1 MVHTLNKED
10 INSAAPIDT
19 KPKKFVIWLFVVSST
34 IMFGG
39 WTSYYIV
46 FAASKGKG
54 HGLVLP
60 EVFMYSTAALIGSSI
75 CLFLASRALRNGQI
89 QKQRLFLWF
98 TIALGLAF
106 GYLQVEAWSSLY
118 QSGAAMVNNNAA
130 ISVIYVVSGFH
141 LLHIFAGLCIVL
153 NALIGAYKEL
163 PIETRKYRMEI
174 ASIFWHFID
183 ILWIYLYVFL
193 LLNS

>member
-1 MVHTLNKED
+1 MVHTLQQKEFKFD
-10 INSAAPIDT
+10 A
-19 KPKKFVIWLFVVSST
+19 KPKKFVVWLFVVSST

-60 EVFMYSTAALIGSSI
+60 DAFMYSTAVLVASSVT
-75 CLFLASRALRNGQI
+75 LFLASRALRNGNKKSQ
-89 QKQRLFLWF
+89 QLFLWI
-98 TIALGLAF
+98 TLALGLIFA
-106 GYLQVEAWSSLY
+106 YLQFQGWTGLY
-118 QSGAAMVNNNAA
+118 RSGAVLINNNAA
-130 ISVIYVVSGFH
+130 ISLIYIVSGFH
-141 LLHIFAGLCIVL
+141 LLHIFAGICFIL
-153 NALIGAYKEL
+153 NTLIGSYKEIPL
-163 PIETRKYRMEI
+163 EKAVYRQEI
-174 ASIFWHFID
+174 TSIFWHFID

>member
-1 MVHTLNKED
+1 MIETLKQQESNFD
-10 INSAAPIDT
+10 A
-19 KPKKFVIWLFVVSST
+19 KPKKFVLWLFVVSST

-60 EVFMYSTAALIGSSI
+60 DAFMYSTAVLLLSSVV
-75 CLFLASRALRNGQI
+75 LFLSTRALRQGNKNL
-89 QKQRLFLWF
+89 QKTFLWV
-98 TIALGLAF
+98 TLVLGLLFA
-106 GYLQVEAWSSLY
+106 YLQYQGWIGLY
-118 QSGAAMVNNNAA
+118 LSGAVLINNNAA
-130 ISVIYVVSGFH
+130 ISLIYIVSGFH
-141 LLHIFAGLCIVL
+141 LLHIFAGLCFVI
-153 NALIGAYKEL
+153 NALVGSYKQISADKML
-163 PIETRKYRMEI
+163 YRQQI
-174 ASIFWHFID
+174 TSIFWHFID

>member
-1 MVHTLNKED
+1 MVDTLQKED
-10 INSAAPIDT
+10 LKFDA
-19 KPKKFVIWLFVVSST
+19 KPKKFVVWLFVVSST

-60 EVFMYSTAALIGSSI
+60 DAFMYSAVVLIASSA
-75 CLFLASRALRNGQI
+75 FLYLSSRALRNGNKSSQ
-89 QKQRLFLWF
+89 QLFLWI
-98 TIALGLAF
+98 TLALGLVF
-106 GYLQVEAWSSLY
+106 GYLQFQGWSSLY
-118 QSGAAMVNNNAA
+118 QSGAALINNNAA
-130 ISVIYVVSGFH
+130 ISLIYIVSGFH
-141 LLHIFAGLCIVL
+141 LLHIVAGICFIL
-153 NALIGAYKEL
+153 NSLIGSYRYIS
-163 PIETRKYRMEI
+163 IEKAVYRQEI
-174 ASIFWHFID
+174 TSIFWHFID

>member
-1 MVHTLNKED
+1 MDNILQQQDLKFD
-10 INSAAPIDT
+10 S
-19 KPKKFVIWLFVVSST
+19 KPKKFVVWLFIVSST

-39 WTSYYIV
+39 FTSYYIV

-60 EVFMYSTAALIGSSI
+60 DAFIYSTAVLIASSI
-75 CLFLASRALRNGQI
+75 FLFLSTKALRRGDKKTQQI
-89 QKQRLFLWF
+89 FLWI
-98 TIALGLAF
+98 TLVLGLAF
-106 GYLQVEAWSSLY
+106 GYLQVQAWSSLF
-118 QSGAAMVNNNAA
+118 QSGAALINNNAA
-130 ISVIYVVSGFH
+130 ISAIYVVSGMH
-141 LLHIFAGLCIVL
+141 LLHIFGGVCFLL
-153 NALIGAYKEL
+153 NSLFGSYKGISEDKE
-163 PIETRKYRMEI
+163 IYRQEI

>member
-1 MVHTLNKED
+1 MVHALQQED
-10 INSAAPIDT
+10 LIQNADGSSKA
-19 KPKKFVIWLFVVSST
+19 KKFILWLFVVSSA

-39 WTSYYIV
+39 FTSYYIV

-60 EVFMYSTAALIGSSI
+60 DVFMYSTLVLVLSSI
-75 CLFLASRALRNGQI
+75 CLFFAAKAVRNQNVQA
-89 QKQRLFLWF
+89 QKILLWF
-98 TIALGLAF
+98 TLILGATF
-106 GYLQVEAWSSLY
+106 GYLQVDAWTALY
-118 QSGAAMVNNNAA
+118 QSGATLVNNNAA
-130 ISVIYVVSGFH
+130 ISVIYIVSGMH
-141 LLHIFAGLCIVL
+141 LLHIFGGLCIIINSL
-153 NALIGAYKEL
+153 WGAYAKVSH
-163 PIETRKYRMEI
+163 PTAIYRIEI

>member
-1 MVHTLNKED
+1 MVHTLNQGEMGQELPPSLK
-10 INSAAPIDT
+10 A
-19 KPKKFVIWLFVVSST
+19 KKFILWLFVVSST

-39 WTSYYIV
+39 FTSFYIV

-60 EVFMYSTAALIGSSI
+60 DVFMYSTAVLVLSSI
-75 CLFLASRALRNGQI
+75 CLFFAAKAVRNQNLQS
-89 QKQRLFLWF
+89 QKIFL
-98 TIALGLAF
+98 TATLILGLVFAWF
-106 GYLQVEAWSSLY
+106 QIDAWSALY
-118 QSGAAMVNNNAA
+118 QTGATLVNNNAA
-130 ISVIYVVSGFH
+130 ISLIYIVSGMH
-141 LLHIFAGLCIVL
+141 LLHIVAGLCF
-153 NALIGAYKEL
+153 IGISLFGAFSNVPAQKAV
-163 PIETRKYRMEI
+163 YRIEI

>member
-1 MVHTLNKED
+1 MVQTLERENLTT
-10 INSAAPIDT
+10 IDT
-19 KPKKFVIWLFVVSST
+19 KPKKFVVWLFVVSST

-39 WTSYYIV
+39 FTSYYIV

-60 EVFMYSTAALIGSSI
+60 EVFTYSTLVLLVSSIALFLARKAFKNGNLSLQKSLLWITMVLGIAFAYLQFDAWSNLFQTGAALI
-75 CLFLASRALRNGQI
+75 
-89 QKQRLFLWF
+89 
-98 TIALGLAF
+98 
-106 GYLQVEAWSSLY
+106 
-118 QSGAAMVNNNAA
+118 NNNAA
-130 ISVIYVVSGFH
+130 ISMIYVVSGFH
-141 LLHIFAGLCIVL
+141 LLHIIAGICFLAVTLRGVYTHAEVSIRR
-153 NALIGAYKEL
+153 YH
-163 PIETRKYRMEI
+163 MDI

>member
-1 MVHTLNKED
+1 MVHTLQQEVTFD
-10 INSAAPIDT
+10 A
-19 KPKKFVIWLFVVSST
+19 KPKKFVVWLFVVSST

-60 EVFMYSTAALIGSSI
+60 DAFMYSTAVLVLSSVF
-75 CLFLASRALRNGQI
+75 LFLSTRALRNGDRSR
-89 QKQRLFLWF
+89 QRLFLWV
-98 TIALGLAF
+98 TMALGLVF
-106 GYLQVEAWSSLY
+106 GFLQYQGWTSLY
-118 QSGAAMVNNNAA
+118 QSGAALINNNAA
-130 ISVIYVVSGFH
+130 ISLIYIVSGFH
-141 LLHIFAGLCIVL
+141 LLHIFAGICFIL
-153 NALIGAYKEL
+153 NSLVGSYKDI
-163 PIETRKYRMEI
+163 PSDKAVYRQEI
-174 ASIFWHFID
+174 TSIFWHFID